1 MLSPEEEL
9 ARLAAM
15 PRAVRWTDGH
25 RFGIGRKAACRSRSA
40 SSMRSFSAIG
50 RAASSR
56 RIARLL
62 SMIRLSDEVIE
73 GR

>member
-1 MLSPEEEL
+1 
-9 ARLAAM
+9 
-15 PRAVRWTDGH
+15 
-25 RFGIGRKAACRSRSA
+25 
-40 SSMRSFSAIG
+40 MRSFSAIG